1 MLPYQGEQGSHLVKF
16 FKRSTTKLLPKTTQL
31 EFGFTGSNLSTHF
44 QIKEK
49 SKVEHNQDVVYLG
62 TCADNNY
69 SDNYARRIPE
79 RIIDGRGRGQ
89 NSHLFKHRCIKN
101 HPKTSKTDFKTIS
114 SGFKNNHC
122 QQKFAEVLLI
132 KQIKSF
138 QSF

>member
-1 MLPYQGEQGSHLVKF
+1 MLPYQGEQGPHLVKS

-49 SKVEHNQDVVYLG
+49 SKVEHNHDVVYLG
-62 TCADNNY
+62 TCADNNC
-69 SDNYARRIPE
+69 SDNYARRISE
-79 RIIDGRGRGQ
+79 RIIDDRGRGQ
-89 NSHLFKHRCIKN
+89 NSQLFKHRCIKN